1 MLLPVLPGI
10 CAQVTRPSSERLQQ
24 IQALQRQVAELQ
36 ARLQAKAHAPVGAA
50 ADAIQGPQLPGHL
63 PATHSPRTG
72 AAWSS
77 ISPHGSLTPRSDA
90 PPRSHL
96 SVVPRSMSS
105 LVPGMAAV
113 RTRALTH
120 PLQQQ
125 QQLYYGVI
133 ASHLGHSAGPDRG
146 STGALDRLQGSTYM
160 SLHAP
165 VAKSASTLGARLGP
179 STCPTSPVYS
189 GLAVPMAMS
198 PLQPMSSRSSAHQLL
213 VTGTDAGLAQARH
226 KLEVEAA
233 RLKQLKWLQEQV
245 AELQMRLQR
254 A

>member
-1 MLLPVLPGI
+1 MLLVLPGI
-10 CAQVTRPSSERLQQ
+10 CAQATRPSSERLRQ

-36 ARLQAKAHAPVGAA
+36 ARLQAKAHASVGAA
-50 ADAIQGPQLPGHL
+50 ADVMKGPQPTGHL
-63 PATHSPRTG
+63 PASPSTS
-72 AAWSS
+72 AAWNS
-77 ISPHGSLTPRSDA
+77 ISPHGSSTPCSDA
-90 PPRSHL
+90 PPRSHH
-96 SVVPRSMSS
+96 SVAPRSMSS

-125 QQLYYGVI
+125 QQQYYAMI
-133 ASHLGHSAGPDRG
+133 ASHLGHSAGPERG
-146 STGALDRLQGSTYM
+146 SIGALDRLQDSTHM

-198 PLQPMSSRSSAHQLL
+198 PLQPMSSWSSAHQVL
-213 VTGTDAGLAQARH
+213 VTGTDVGLAQARH
-226 KLEVEAA
+226 KLEMEAA